1 MLDLAQSK
9 DKEHSRYLC
18 LRGATRKRHLK
29 PSYPEWHREAV
40 MNCHQDER
48 QRRRRRLRWL
58 PKSLGLLPPT
68 IDAISRHRETL
79 GSFSEEASLGCDGHV
94 WRGSWL
100 VQCAAYVVA
109 GAIRGDGSDIR
120 YMYICTV
127 VGRRM
132 SKGRLILDLKRGH
145 QQCDI

>member
-1 MLDLAQSK
+1 MSSSG
-9 DKEHSRYLC
+9 DKEEASQAILPGVASRGGDELPS
-18 LRGATRKRHLK
+18 RRKAA
-29 PSYPEWHREAV
+29 S
-40 MNCHQDER
+40 
-48 QRRRRRLRWL
+48 
-58 PKSLGLLPPT
+58 SSSPPMASKVSRAAT
-68 IDAISRHRETL
+68 IDAISRHRETI

-109 GAIRGDGSDIR
+109 GAIRGDGSNIR

>member
-1 MLDLAQSK
+1 MSSSG
-9 DKEHSRYLC
+9 DKEEASQAILPGVASRGGDELPS
-18 LRGATRKRHLK
+18 RRKAA
-29 PSYPEWHREAV
+29 S
-40 MNCHQDER
+40 
-48 QRRRRRLRWL
+48 
-58 PKSLGLLPPT
+58 SSSPPMASKVSRAAT

-100 VQCAAYVVA
+100 VQRAAYVVA
-109 GAIRGDGSDIR
+109 GAIRGDGSNIR

>member
-1 MLDLAQSK
+1 MSSSG
-9 DKEHSRYLC
+9 DKEEASQAILPGVASRSGDELPS
-18 LRGATRKRHLK
+18 RRKAA
-29 PSYPEWHREAV
+29 S
-40 MNCHQDER
+40 
-48 QRRRRRLRWL
+48 
-58 PKSLGLLPPT
+58 SSSPPMASKVSRVAT
-68 IDAISRHRETL
+68 IDAISRHQETL
-79 GSFSEEASLGCDGHV
+79 GSFSEEASLAGPVVMGMSGG
-94 WRGSWL
+94 GSWL

-109 GAIRGDGSDIR
+109 GAIRGDGINIR

>member
-1 MLDLAQSK
+1 MASK
-9 DKEHSRYLC
+9 VSR
-18 LRGATRKRHLK
+18 A
-29 PSYPEWHREAV
+29 A
-40 MNCHQDER
+40 
-48 QRRRRRLRWL
+48 
-58 PKSLGLLPPT
+58 T

-94 WRGSWL
+94 WMGSWL

-109 GAIRGDGSDIR
+109 GAIRGDGSNIR